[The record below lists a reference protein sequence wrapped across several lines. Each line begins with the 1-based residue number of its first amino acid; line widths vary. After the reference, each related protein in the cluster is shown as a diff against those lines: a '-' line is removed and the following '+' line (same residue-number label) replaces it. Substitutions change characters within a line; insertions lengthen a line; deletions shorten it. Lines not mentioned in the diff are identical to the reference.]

1 MDSPDASATLSVF
14 SPGSADAK
22 TARRRRSDRF
32 LRVVS
37 EFDSAIIV
45 THDNPDPDAIAS
57 GWGLFLLI
65 RDKLHK
71 PVRLVAGGAIIRA
84 ENLRMVEL
92 LKPPIELIDRI
103 EPQVRC
109 AAVLVDCQPMGVNHL
124 LTSSRLQPAV
134 VIDHHQPAAA
144 SDTRVSAGGQAA
156 RAAAAGKNAQ
166 TPTGGQDARASTDGP
181 DVRPPA
187 GAEEVRAPAAAKNA
201 QPPLG
206 ARNGRPPMRAAV
218 RPRFSDIRPKV
229 TATATIVAQYL
240 REQDIDPRP
249 ELATAL
255 VYALRTDMQAAQ
267 TTFCPADQHAFEWL
281 MHRVDHA
288 VLNEI
293 ENAPLPPA
301 YYADLLLA
309 LQNTFT
315 YNDAALC
322 FLPRA
327 SGPEIIAEVAD
338 LLIRRQ
344 DIHRVLCGAV
354 VGGSVLLSVRT
365 SADNGDA
372 TSLLQRTLDGLGY
385 GGGHRHRAG
394 GKVDLASHADAI
406 SEDLQ
411 SVLRSRWLDACGIDQ
426 QRGSRLVP
434 RSEILE
440 NL

>member
-1 MDSPDASATLSVF
+1 MDTINGSAASVVTDAS
-14 SPGSADAK
+14 PAK
-22 TARRRRSDRF
+22 PARRRRSDQF
-32 LRVVS
+32 LKVLS
-37 EFDSAIIV
+37 EFENVVVV

-57 GWGLFLLI
+57 GWGVHVLVRERLG
-65 RDKLHK
+65 R

-84 ENLRMVEL
+84 ENLRMLEL
-92 LKPPIELIDRI
+92 LKPPIELVGTLETSR
-103 EPQVRC
+103 ES
-109 AAVLVDCQPMGVNHL
+109 AAVLVDCQPAGVNHL
-124 LTSSRLQPAV
+124 LTSSQLKPTAV
-134 VIDHHQPAAA
+134 LDHHQP
-144 SDTRVSAGGQAA
+144 GGD
-156 RAAAAGKNAQ
+156 R
-166 TPTGGQDARASTDGP
+166 
-181 DVRPPA
+181 
-187 GAEEVRAPAAAKNA
+187 VRA
-201 QPPLG
+201 
-206 ARNGRPPMRAAV
+206 
-218 RPRFSDIRPKV
+218 RFTDIRPKM

-240 REQDIDPRP
+240 REQSIDPRP

-267 TTFCPADQHAFEWL
+267 TTFCPADHHAFAWL
-281 MHRVDHA
+281 MHRVDHKK
-288 VLNEI
+288 LSDI
-293 ENAPLPPA
+293 ENAPLTPE
-301 YYADLLLA
+301 YYADLALA

-315 YNDAALC
+315 YGDVALC

-344 DIHRVLCGAV
+344 GIRRVLCGAV

-365 SADNGDA
+365 AADDGDA
-372 TSLLQRTLDGLGY
+372 SALLQHTVDGMGY

-394 GKVDLASHADAI
+394 GKIDLPRENEQI

-411 SVLRSRWLDACGIDQ
+411 SVLRARWLAACGLDQ